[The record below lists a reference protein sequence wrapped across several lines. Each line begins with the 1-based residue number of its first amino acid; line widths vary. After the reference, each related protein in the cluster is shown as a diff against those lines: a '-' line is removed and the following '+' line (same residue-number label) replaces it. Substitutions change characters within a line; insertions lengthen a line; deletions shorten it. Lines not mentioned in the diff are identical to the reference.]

1 MNFFPLETLKIS
13 TQQHLFS
20 WAIFSWVRFL
30 RRLTR
35 SVLLGF
41 VAHAAVLY
49 QSAFVKRCLRH
60 QLKGYVTVAHSWE
73 PVVKHC
79 FPLKEVCEGK
89 TSYFQIRSFVMSHTW
104 RKSQLNLNI
113 YKVTFPSGLAQ
124 SVKMN
129 WEARG
134 KTEPVPP
141 LIQKSLCF

>member
-1 MNFFPLETLKIS
+1 
-13 TQQHLFS
+13 
-20 WAIFSWVRFL
+20 
-30 RRLTR
+30 
-35 SVLLGF
+35 
-41 VAHAAVLY
+41 
-49 QSAFVKRCLRH
+49 
-60 QLKGYVTVAHSWE
+60 
-73 PVVKHC
+73 
-79 FPLKEVCEGK
+79 
-89 TSYFQIRSFVMSHTW
+89 MSHTW